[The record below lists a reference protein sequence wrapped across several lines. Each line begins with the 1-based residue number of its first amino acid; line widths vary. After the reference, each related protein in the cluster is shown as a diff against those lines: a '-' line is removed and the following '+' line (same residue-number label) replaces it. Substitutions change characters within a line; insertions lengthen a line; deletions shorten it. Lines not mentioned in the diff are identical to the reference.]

1 MRFADALYMT
11 NEPIEL
17 LVQALR
23 HAASQSQYLT
33 QGIARI
39 QLQNTPK
46 ANRRKLTPEGFWAN
60 RRGAER
66 RGGARA
72 AVGRRENSDRRL
84 PYEERMGEYQ
94 CQLAQILERS
104 IELSNLKRLLQG

>member
-1 MRFADALYMT
+1 MT

-17 LVQALR
+17 LVQAQR
-23 HAASQSQYLT
+23 HADSQSQYLT
-33 QGIARI
+33 QRIAQI

-46 ANRRKLTPEGFWAN
+46 ANRRKLTPEGFWEN
-60 RRGAER
+60 RSVASR
-66 RGGARA
+66 RARPRA
-72 AVGRRENSDRRL
+72 AVERRENSDRRL